1 MIFSAVPRFV
11 VVPLKVRLPAGK
23 QITRRDL
30 LHDPKGLRANGQRHR
45 SARASLIS
53 SSTKAGGVRAA
64 IYRAISPFSA
74 RLSLNQNVEVRLG
87 IVHEQNSAVRK
98 F

>member
-30 LHDPKGLRANGQRHR
+30 LHDPKDYGLMVNG
-45 SARASLIS
+45 ID
-53 SSTKAGGVRAA
+53 
-64 IYRAISPFSA
+64 
-74 RLSLNQNVEVRLG
+74 RLG
-87 IVHEQNSAVRK
+87 HH
-98 F
+98 